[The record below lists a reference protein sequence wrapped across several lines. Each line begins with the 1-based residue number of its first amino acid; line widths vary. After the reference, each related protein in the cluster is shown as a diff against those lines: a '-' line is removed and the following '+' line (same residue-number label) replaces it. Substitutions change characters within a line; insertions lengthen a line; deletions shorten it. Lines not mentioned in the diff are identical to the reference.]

1 MGRKKL
7 LKKLSEFF
15 DMDVRAITKHK
26 EELNDLLSRLKQKEI
41 ELKEKIEGE
50 ENEKIKSDLQQKIDL
65 VHSQRK
71 KGITMLKEL
80 MSESGDSQLY

>member
-7 LKKLSEFF
+7 LQKLSEFF
-15 DMDVRAITKHK
+15 DMDLRARAKHK
-26 EELNDLLSRLKQKEI
+26 EDLNDLLSRLKQKEI
-41 ELKEKIEGE
+41 ELKEKMESE
-50 ENEKIKSDLQQKIDL
+50 ENEKVKSELQQKIDL

-80 MSESGDSQLY
+80 MNESGE